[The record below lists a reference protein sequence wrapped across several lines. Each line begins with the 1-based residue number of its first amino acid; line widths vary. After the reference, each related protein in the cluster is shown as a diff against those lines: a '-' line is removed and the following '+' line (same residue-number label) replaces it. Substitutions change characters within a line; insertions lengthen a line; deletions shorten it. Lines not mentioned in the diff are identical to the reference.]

1 MLAGRIRR
9 WLRIAAYSALAFSG
23 VTCTESPTAPGG
35 AHGGRASLRLAPSF
49 SVQSAAVYR
58 TLGQFGLTV
67 DHIHIHIDHP
77 PATAFDT
84 LIAVPAGAD
93 SLVLDLPV
101 ILNAPTEQLLVHI
114 ELLSGNE
121 VLFSGTQTITA
132 TVGGT
137 SSGPPP
143 NIPIVYV
150 GPGAGATHL
159 AIAPRDT
166 AIRVSGTVVYR
177 YAATD
182 DHSAPVSGVA
192 VAWSTSDATLG
203 SIDGN
208 GAFTPSGKQGV
219 TRIVA
224 ATPNGLRDS
233 TTLTITAPP
242 TRLVV
247 VSGAG
252 QTGTAGSAL
261 AQPLVVQAQTADG
274 TPVPGVAVTFTAP
287 ATGTVNPTSALTDAA
302 GRAQTTMTLGTTAG
316 TQSFGAAAGGLTGA
330 TAAESATA
338 AAAATLAKVSGDA
351 QADSVG
357 HALSHPFVVRVT
369 DAFGNPVAGTTVDW
383 TRVAGAGTLAAAS
396 STSDSAGLASVGYTL
411 GPVVRVDTVS
421 AAVHGIPASAVLFT
435 ASGEATTAAAIAVV
449 SGDAQSGTVATALTN
464 PLVVKVT
471 DAHGNAV
478 AGAHVTWTV
487 TTGSGTLTP
496 PLAVTDSSG
505 KAQTSFVFGA
515 TVGTYVVTASVGTS
529 ISTTFHEIAAAGVA
543 AVMTKTAG
551 DTQTVAASSAVPVK
565 PTVKITDASKNPVAG
580 LPVTFAV
587 ASGGGSVTGASV
599 TTNAAGLAT
608 VGGWTVGATGAQSLH
623 ATSGSLSVT
632 FTATLIGTTNRVASI
647 LMTPH
652 LDTLTSLGDTYTLTA
667 QAHDTANAVV
677 ADTFT
682 WVSRVPAT
690 ATVSSAGVV
699 TSVANGST
707 WVVASDASGKQDS
720 AQIVVQQRV
729 ATVNITPSARNI
741 YLTRTYTLTAAAVDG
756 RGHAMTGTPTFT
768 WATNAPAVAT
778 VSSAGLVTGVG
789 LGGAQISATTGSIT
803 GVATIGILT
812 PITRIVVG
820 RDSSALPVTDTTSL
834 TSLTATRT
842 FTAVAHDT
850 LDAPMTGVTF
860 TWTSTNG
867 SVAVLDSITATT
879 ARATA
884 AANGLTAI
892 TAVAQ
897 GITGS
902 ATLKVSQVLASIQLT
917 PAADTIAVTGS
928 AALVA
933 RGLDAR
939 GKFISGG
946 TFTYTSGSPG
956 VATVNASTGVVTGV
970 TNGTAF
976 ITASSGSITSNQSTI
991 TVGGTV
997 PAAISFGRDTLSVG
1011 RGSSASIPIYLSK
1024 PNAAPVTVHLTVGDT
1039 TAFWSSANV
1048 VIPAGQTAVNAT
1060 LNGHNAGTT
1069 IVTAVDS
1076 SGTGYSSAT
1085 AVLAVQASMKL
1096 TSTYYAINTT
1106 DQVNTQVLLS
1116 DPSPAGGTY
1125 VTFNYGTAGVAAV
1138 SPSPAFI
1145 PAGQLAA
1152 DIQITAVDSGTTTIT
1167 PTAIG
1172 VNGTASNFTA
1182 YGAWLRFNNTSIRL
1196 GAGQYEPSV
1205 YLYIPTSN
1213 NLPVAITLTSSD
1225 STIAAVPHT
1234 VTIPGGSNYVYFT
1247 TTALATGTATI
1258 TASAPGWTTTNSL
1271 AVLNTAPHVGICCG
1285 YALVTTSPAVTV
1297 AVYSEDSLKAAHY
1310 RTNSLVVRLHSTDT
1324 TVMKVLDSVVTIAPG
1339 TYYNGTARVIPGGL
1353 GGSAY
1358 IVASASGHTSD
1369 STQYTVT
1376 GPKLALSWTANRL
1389 GLGQQDVNLYVYTPN
1404 AVTSP
1409 LVVNLLSA
1417 DTSIVG
1423 VQPTVTIPQG
1433 SNYAYFNVR
1442 GNGLGTMPI
1451 IASAIGYQAD
1461 TATYTVTTPRVVL
1474 SGGTTLNNFG
1484 PAQGIAVYSEDSV
1497 GSAHYRMTPLTVS
1510 LSSSD
1515 TTVLRSD
1522 SSSVTIAA
1530 GLYYANTATVTP
1542 TGVGTAKL
1550 YATAAGQRGDSNSF
1564 TVQTPKL
1571 NLTLYNYTIG
1581 KGQHRSPTDFYAY
1594 TPNSRPTPVTVTFTQ
1609 KHAAVDSLT
1618 ATSLTIPAASNYQ
1631 YFSFF
1636 GLTKGADTIVATA
1649 TGYLPD
1655 TAYVTVTT
1663 PKLATSGLPGSTTTT
1678 NPPFTV
1684 NVYAEDSITS
1694 SAHYVS
1700 DTLVIAA
1707 VSSDTNVIRPA
1718 QPYFRIPK
1726 NAYYASTTVNIVGPG
1741 TASITYSDSAGT
1753 GYLPSTTNTVTVTG
1767 PSLALST
1774 SSTVLG
1780 MRQTTGA
1787 SGVYV
1792 YVPNAVATPLVVNL
1806 ASTGTRVATVPASV
1820 TIAAGQTYAYFG
1832 VTALDTVGTIQIQAT
1847 ATGYRAT
1854 SMTAQVTQPKFQI
1867 YTSGQVNTTSPKQ
1880 GVTVYAEDANGTTH
1894 YTTENVTVTLASSS
1908 PTVAS
1913 LDSTTVTIPAGG
1925 YYNNLATWS
1934 PGLVG
1939 TAQLSAS
1946 DTRAAI
1952 YKYNTGTVNTAVINP
1967 SLTLGNFN
1975 TLGIGQYA
1983 DNYFYVSV
1991 PDNQVNPLT
2000 VTLAHPGTARTTA
2013 PASVVIPAGSSYAYF
2028 RVIGASAGTD
2038 TLVASASSPFHN
2050 PATAYTVVDSGRID
2064 PLGGWPTSLSLSGA
2078 DSVAIT
2084 LYARDPSQNVRNVLA
2099 ATTWTLTPNANIEFV
2114 TGGATSSV
2122 ITSIAVPAGAQ
2133 SVTFYVKALS
2143 AGTASATITAANYKS
2158 YTNTFTV
2165 MP

>member
-1 MLAGRIRR
+1 M
-9 WLRIAAYSALAFSG
+9 
-23 VTCTESPTAPGG
+23 
-35 AHGGRASLRLAPSF
+35 
-49 SVQSAAVYR
+49 QSAAVYR

-67 DHIHIHIDHP
+67 DNIHIHIDHP
-77 PATAFDT
+77 PAAAFDT
-84 LIAVPAGAD
+84 VIAVPAGAD

-101 ILNAPTEQLLVHI
+101 ILNAPTEQLLVQI
-114 ELLSGNE
+114 ELRSGSE
-121 VLFSGTQTITA
+121 VLFSGTQTVTA

-143 NIPIVYV
+143 SIPIVYV

-166 AIRVSGTVVYR
+166 AIRISGTVLYR
-177 YAATD
+177 YSATD
-182 DHSAPVSGVA
+182 DHNAPVSGMT

-252 QTGTAGSAL
+252 QTGTVGSVL

-274 TPVPGVAVTFTAP
+274 TAVPGVAVSFSAP
-287 ATGTVNPTSALTDAA
+287 ATGTVSPTSALTDSA

-316 TQSFGAAAGGLTGA
+316 AQSFGAVAGGLTGA

-351 QADSVG
+351 QVDSVG
-357 HALSHPFVVRVT
+357 HALPHPFVVRIT
-369 DAFGNPVAGTTVDW
+369 DAYGNPVAGATVDW

-411 GPVVRVDTVS
+411 GTVVRVDTVS
-421 AAVHGIPASAVLFT
+421 AAIHGVPASAVLFT
-435 ASGEATTAAAIAVV
+435 AAGEATTAAAIAVV
-449 SGDAQSGTVATALTN
+449 SGDAQSGTVATGLAN
-464 PLVVKVT
+464 PLVVQVT

-478 AGAHVTWTV
+478 TGAHVTWAV

-496 PLAVTDSSG
+496 PLGVTDSTG
-505 KAQTSFVFGA
+505 KAQTSFTFGT

-529 ISTTFHEIAAAGVA
+529 ISTTFHETAAAGAA
-543 AVMTKTAG
+543 AVMTKTTG

-565 PTVKITDASKNPVAG
+565 PTVKITDAYKNPIAG
-580 LPVTFAV
+580 LAVTFAV

-599 TTNAAGLAT
+599 TTNAAGVAS

-623 ATSGSLSVT
+623 VTSGSLSAT
-632 FTATLIGTTNRVASI
+632 FTATLIGTTSRVASV

-652 LDTLTSLGDTYTLTA
+652 LDTLTSLGDTYTLAA
-667 QAHDTANAVV
+667 QARDTSNAVV

-690 ATVSSAGVV
+690 ATVSNAGLV
-699 TSVANGST
+699 TAVANGST

-729 ATVNITPSARNI
+729 ATVNITPAARNI

-756 RGHAMTGTPTFT
+756 RGHPMTGTPTFT
-768 WATNAPAVAT
+768 WSTNAPAVAT

-803 GVATIGILT
+803 GVATIAVLT

-897 GITGS
+897 GITGN

-976 ITASSGSITSNQSTI
+976 ITAASGAIVSNNAAVV
-991 TVGGTV
+991 VGGSV

-1048 VIPAGQTAVNAT
+1048 VIPAGQTAINAT

-1182 YGAWLRFNNTSIRL
+1182 YGAWLHFSTTSIRL
-1196 GAGQYEPSV
+1196 GAGQYEPGV
-1205 YLYIPTSN
+1205 YLYTPTYN
-1213 NLPVAITLTSSD
+1213 NLPVAVTLASSD

-1234 VTIPGGSNYVYFT
+1234 VTIPGGSYYAYFT
-1247 TTALATGTATI
+1247 TTALAAGTATI

-1271 AVLNTAPHVGICCG
+1271 TVLNTAPHVGICCG
-1285 YALVTTSPAVTV
+1285 YGLVTTSPAVTV
-1297 AVYSEDSLKAAHY
+1297 AVYSEDSLKTAHN
-1310 RTNSLVVRLHSTDT
+1310 RINSLVVRLHSTDT
-1324 TVMKVLDSVVTIAPG
+1324 TVMKVLDSVVTIGPG
-1339 TYYNGTARVIPGGL
+1339 TYYGSARVIPGGL

-1376 GPKLALSWTANRL
+1376 GPKLSLSWTANHI
-1389 GLGQQDVNLYVYTPN
+1389 GLGQQDMNLYVSTPN

-1409 LVVNLLSA
+1409 LVVNLFGA
-1417 DTSIVG
+1417 DTNIVG
-1423 VQPTVTIPQG
+1423 VPATVTIPQG
-1433 SNYAYFNVR
+1433 SYYAYFNVR
-1442 GNGLGTMPI
+1442 GKALGTMSI
-1451 IASAIGYQAD
+1451 IASAGGYQSD
-1461 TATYTVTTPRVVL
+1461 TGTYVVTTPRIAL
-1474 SGGTTLNNFG
+1474 SGGGTLNNFG
-1484 PAQGIAVYSEDSV
+1484 PAQGFTVYSEDSV
-1497 GSAHYRMTPLTVS
+1497 GTVHYR
-1510 LSSSD
+1510 
-1515 TTVLRSD
+1515 
-1522 SSSVTIAA
+1522 
-1530 GLYYANTATVTP
+1530 
-1542 TGVGTAKL
+1542 
-1550 YATAAGQRGDSNSF
+1550 
-1564 TVQTPKL
+1564 
-1571 NLTLYNYTIG
+1571 
-1581 KGQHRSPTDFYAY
+1581 
-1594 TPNSRPTPVTVTFTQ
+1594 
-1609 KHAAVDSLT
+1609 
-1618 ATSLTIPAASNYQ
+1618 
-1631 YFSFF
+1631 
-1636 GLTKGADTIVATA
+1636 
-1649 TGYLPD
+1649 
-1655 TAYVTVTT
+1655 
-1663 PKLATSGLPGSTTTT
+1663 
-1678 NPPFTV
+1678 
-1684 NVYAEDSITS
+1684 
-1694 SAHYVS
+1694 
-1700 DTLVIAA
+1700 
-1707 VSSDTNVIRPA
+1707 
-1718 QPYFRIPK
+1718 
-1726 NAYYASTTVNIVGPG
+1726 
-1741 TASITYSDSAGT
+1741 
-1753 GYLPSTTNTVTVTG
+1753 
-1767 PSLALST
+1767 
-1774 SSTVLG
+1774 
-1780 MRQTTGA
+1780 
-1787 SGVYV
+1787 
-1792 YVPNAVATPLVVNL
+1792 
-1806 ASTGTRVATVPASV
+1806 
-1820 TIAAGQTYAYFG
+1820 
-1832 VTALDTVGTIQIQAT
+1832 
-1847 ATGYRAT
+1847 
-1854 SMTAQVTQPKFQI
+1854 
-1867 YTSGQVNTTSPKQ
+1867 
-1880 GVTVYAEDANGTTH
+1880 
-1894 YTTENVTVTLASSS
+1894 
-1908 PTVAS
+1908 
-1913 LDSTTVTIPAGG
+1913 
-1925 YYNNLATWS
+1925 
-1934 PGLVG
+1934 
-1939 TAQLSAS
+1939 
-1946 DTRAAI
+1946 
-1952 YKYNTGTVNTAVINP
+1952 
-1967 SLTLGNFN
+1967 
-1975 TLGIGQYA
+1975 
-1983 DNYFYVSV
+1983 
-1991 PDNQVNPLT
+1991 
-2000 VTLAHPGTARTTA
+2000 
-2013 PASVVIPAGSSYAYF
+2013 
-2028 RVIGASAGTD
+2028 
-2038 TLVASASSPFHN
+2038 
-2050 PATAYTVVDSGRID
+2050 
-2064 PLGGWPTSLSLSGA
+2064 
-2078 DSVAIT
+2078 
-2084 LYARDPSQNVRNVLA
+2084 
-2099 ATTWTLTPNANIEFV
+2099 
-2114 TGGATSSV
+2114 
-2122 ITSIAVPAGAQ
+2122 
-2133 SVTFYVKALS
+2133 
-2143 AGTASATITAANYKS
+2143 
-2158 YTNTFTV
+2158 
-2165 MP
+2165 